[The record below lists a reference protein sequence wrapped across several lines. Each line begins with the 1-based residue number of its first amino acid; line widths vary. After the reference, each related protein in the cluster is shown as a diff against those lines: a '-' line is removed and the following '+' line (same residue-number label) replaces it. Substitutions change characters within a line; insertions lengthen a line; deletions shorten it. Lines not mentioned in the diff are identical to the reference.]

1 MGFFNWSETNREVSR
16 FARTLAQDLAKR
28 YPPAMDNSGAKRVSA
43 NRLTKILEEI
53 YAKARQFHEENSLGM
68 YRKAKLGNTFR
79 WELQEMGYTK
89 EFVELATEGL
99 IVYLTRR

>member
-1 MGFFNWSETNREVSR
+1 MWTFKWFETNKEIGR

-28 YPPAMDNSGAKRVSA
+28 YPPAMDNAGAKRVSA
-43 NRLTKILEEI
+43 NRLTKILEDI
-53 YAKARQFHEENSLGM
+53 YIEAKQFREKKNLGM